1 MERSTLLH
9 SWSTASLQSVRH
21 GSEWSIQRVLALLL
35 LLLLLVSKL
44 LHIVHVHGHVHAASR
59 RLLLLWLSHLHAQLV
74 LHALQMCHVLLV
86 AHNSATLLRL
96 HLLLLVLA
104 RLHASLSLC
113 AHLLLLLLL
122 LVEHLFEPG
131 WEGGNDVRRDLA
143 IVLFEERILL

>member
-9 SWSTASLQSVRH
+9 SWSTTSLQSVRH
-21 GSEWSIQRVLALLL
+21 GSEWGIQRIVLTLLL
-35 LLLLLVSKL
+35 LLWVPKL

-59 RLLLLWLSHLHAQLV
+59 RLLLWWLAHLHAQLV

-131 WEGGNDVRRDLA
+131 WEGGNDVRRDLT
-143 IVLFEERILL
+143 IVLFEERIQL

>member
-21 GSEWSIQRVLALLL
+21 GSEWSIQGVLALLL

-86 AHNSATLLRL
+86 AHDASTLLRL
-96 HLLLLVLA
+96 HLLLLMLA
-104 RLHASLSLC
+104 CMHAGLSLC

-131 WEGGNDVRRDLA
+131 WECSNDVRRDLT
-143 IVLFEERILL
+143 IVLFEERIQL